1 MNPMIYVGLLKKTSP
16 FDKLNKETILKTICK
31 YLEMN
36 FEDVKTRKTRLRE
49 FAYARHLYAY
59 FCRIY
64 TKDSF
69 AEIGRFLKKDH
80 ATILH
85 SNKQVSGWI
94 DFDKSVE
101 SDVERIHKI
110 LKIDLKISKQNIA
123 EIILKYQN

>member
-1 MNPMIYVGLLKKTSP
+1 MNPMIYVGLLKKTGP
-16 FDKLNKETILKTICK
+16 FDRLNKEDILKTICE

-36 FEDVKTRKTRLRE
+36 FAEVKNRKTRARE

-69 AEIGRFLKKDH
+69 SEIGKFLKKDH
-80 ATILH
+80 STILH

-94 DFDKSVE
+94 DFDKSVD
-101 SDVERIHKI
+101 SDVKEIHKR
-110 LKIDLKISKQNIA
+110 LKIDLKISKENIA
-123 EIILKYQN
+123 ETILQHQN